1 MGAQRT
7 QRATTA
13 GHCHHSAAGNHSGG
27 LDAAGQC
34 ERITAD
40 LLPQVHKEK
49 YILLLTAAEG
59 QSNTRPQPQQDI
71 HSAPTAPRVRFLY
84 EPGGTDRVVL
94 NYAEK
99 EKMRFY
105 EPKKEKIPKR
115 KAPTNDNCKTLPK
128 L

>member
-1 MGAQRT
+1 MSAQRT
-7 QRATTA
+7 QRATAA
-13 GHCHHSAAGNHSGG
+13 GHCRHGAAGNHSGG

-84 EPGGTDRVVL
+84 EPGGTDKGGLKLR
-94 NYAEK
+94 
-99 EKMRFY
+99 
-105 EPKKEKIPKR
+105 R
-115 KAPTNDNCKTLPK
+115 KGKNEIL
-128 L
+128 